1 MERSQSGGYIIPG
14 LIASYRLRVMKVHST
29 NPLTP
34 GKKQNRHFAS
44 SAFHYVGKN
53 AVKKEETPRQLP
65 ENFDMN
71 CFGCRCRLQRN
82 PGPIGISW
90 GLSSYRTG
98 NFSFRSCIW
107 NQQYR

>member
-1 MERSQSGGYIIPG
+1 
-14 LIASYRLRVMKVHST
+14 MKVHST

-34 GKKQNRHFAS
+34 GKKQNRHLLPLRS
-44 SAFHYVGKN
+44 IMWEKN

-71 CFGCRCRLQRN
+71 CLAVDAACSGN
-82 PGPIGISW
+82 PGPME
-90 GLSSYRTG
+90 YRGVYLLTG
-98 NFSFRSCIW
+98 QVNFSFRSCIW